1 MRATELF
8 LMAVT
13 ALRAN
18 LLRSLL
24 TTLGIIIG
32 VASVIVMVAV
42 GEGARSEVERQIASL
57 GTNILQ
63 VQPGSSRV
71 RGRWAGSG
79 TRLPFSE
86 QDLQAVRSG
95 VPAVAAISGVL
106 TNVAPIVNGPT
117 NWLSSIEGVGDDYL
131 NVRTWDLAGGRFFGA
146 DEEAA
151 GARVAVIGQTVANQ
165 LFGDTDP
172 IGADVRV
179 MNVPFEIIGVLERKG
194 QSTSGKDL
202 DDVVLVPS
210 STARSKMAK
219 PNKNVPRQIG
229 NLVIKVTEGESLED
243 AKADIEDV
251 LRKRRRSQANG
262 EDDFFVRDLADYTR
276 TRTATQQTLGL
287 LLGATALI
295 SLLVGGIG
303 IMNIMLVSVS
313 ERTKEIGLRM
323 AIGARRGDIL
333 RQFLTESVVLCLMG
347 GLVGVIGGVGATI
360 LSASLAGWP
369 VLISPTIVATALA
382 AAAGTGLIF
391 GFLPARRAASMSPIE
406 ALRTD

>member
-1 MRATELF
+1 MRLADLF
-8 LMAVT
+8 LVALA

-86 QDLQAVRSG
+86 QDLQAIRSG

-117 NWLSSIEGVGDDYL
+117 NWLSSIEGVSDDYL

-151 GARVAVIGQTVANQ
+151 GARIAVIGQTVATQ

-172 IGADVRV
+172 IGAEVRI
-179 MNVPFEIIGVLERKG
+179 MNVPFEIVGVLERKG

-202 DDVVLVPS
+202 DDVVLVPA
-210 STARSKMAK
+210 STARSKMSK
-219 PNKNVPRQIG
+219 PNKNVPRQVG
-229 NLVIKVTEGESLED
+229 NLVIKVTEGEALDE
-243 AKADIEDV
+243 AKAEIEDV

-262 EDDFFVRDLADYTR
+262 EDDFFVRDLADYNR

-323 AIGARRGDIL
+323 AVGARRGDIL

-347 GLVGVIGGVGATI
+347 GFAGVIAGVGATI
-360 LSASLAGWP
+360 LSATVAGWP
-369 VLISPTIVATALA
+369 VLISPAIVATALA
-382 AAAGTGLIF
+382 AAAATGLLF
-391 GFLPARRAASMSPIE
+391 GFLPARRAAGMSPID
-406 ALRTD
+406 ALRAD

>member
-18 LLRSLL
+18 LMRSLL

-86 QDLQAVRSG
+86 QDLQAVRQG

-117 NWLSSIEGVGDDYL
+117 NWLSSIEGVSEDYL

-172 IGADVRV
+172 IGADVRI
-179 MNVPFEIIGVLERKG
+179 MNVPFEIVGVLERKG

-210 STARSKMAK
+210 STARSKMSK
-219 PNKNVPRQIG
+219 PNKNVPRQVG

-251 LRKRRRSQANG
+251 LRKRRRSQTNG

-347 GLVGVIGGVGATI
+347 GLVGVIGGVGATV
-360 LSASLAGWP
+360 LSASWAGWP
-369 VLISPTIVATALA
+369 VLISPAIVATALA
-382 AAAGTGLIF
+382 AAAATGLIF
-391 GFLPARRAASMSPIE
+391 GFLPARRAANMSPIE